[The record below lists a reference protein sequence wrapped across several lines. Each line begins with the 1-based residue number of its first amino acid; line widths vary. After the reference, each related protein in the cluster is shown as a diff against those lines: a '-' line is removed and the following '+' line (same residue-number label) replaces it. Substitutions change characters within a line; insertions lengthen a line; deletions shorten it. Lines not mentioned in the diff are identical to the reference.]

1 MGGSGLYFYKA
12 HFSFVKLQTTFSL
25 DSVLKNEKKKKKV
38 GRGVQAHNPH
48 QRAGGEGR
56 RGAICLRP
64 AWSTYDAPG
73 QPGLQSN
80 TLSQTKQQ
88 EIRGS
93 SSVRGLTGKTGKY
106 TLTMTTTIIPRE
118 VKDPSLGLMQMELD
132 RSPWQPE
139 RHGV

>member
-25 DSVLKNEKKKKKV
+25 ESVLKNEKKKKKV
-38 GRGVQAHNPH
+38 RHGVQAHNPH
-48 QRAGGEGR
+48 QHAGGECR
-56 RGAICLRP
+56 RGAISLRP

-80 TLSQTKQQ
+80 TLSQTKWQ

-93 SSVRGLTGKTGKY
+93 SSVPGLTGKTGKY
-106 TLTMTTTIIPRE
+106 TFTMTTTIIPSE
-118 VKDPSLGLMQMELD
+118 VKDPSLGLMQMEVGQE
-132 RSPWQPE
+132 PMAA
-139 RHGV
+139 

>member
-1 MGGSGLYFYKA
+1 M
-12 HFSFVKLQTTFSL
+12 
-25 DSVLKNEKKKKKV
+25 
-38 GRGVQAHNPH
+38 QAHNPH

-80 TLSQTKQQ
+80 TLSPLLC
-88 EIRGS
+88 GD
-93 SSVRGLTGKTGKY
+93 TGKTGKY

-118 VKDPSLGLMQMELD
+118 VKDPSLGLMQMEVGQE
-132 RSPWQPE
+132 P
-139 RHGV
+139 VAA